1 MPQSDTGENKGSVA
15 VQYFLD
21 TVETIPEG
29 VGWSLFSGYHF
40 LWLGILVVFA
50 AVMSIQY
57 KKRDAEK
64 RAKWRKAVAIA
75 ILLDEVW
82 KMFWLAVGGNYT
94 VDYLPLHLCSINI
107 LLIAV
112 HAWRPSRVLDN
123 FLYAVCVPAAC
134 AAMLFPTWDTLP
146 ALNFMQ
152 LHSFTVHILLA
163 VYPIMVTVGGDIRP
177 DWRQLPKSL
186 LLAAALAVPVYGANL
201 LLGTNF
207 MFLMRADEGN
217 PLLLFEKLWGN
228 HLLGLPVLAA
238 GAFTVMYGILYVCRK
253 VRARKQSV

>member
-1 MPQSDTGENKGSVA
+1 
-15 VQYFLD
+15 
-21 TVETIPEG
+21 
-29 VGWSLFSGYHF
+29 
-40 LWLGILVVFA
+40 
-50 AVMSIQY
+50 
-57 KKRDAEK
+57 
-64 RAKWRKAVAIA
+64 
-75 ILLDEVW
+75 
-82 KMFWLAVGGNYT
+82 
-94 VDYLPLHLCSINI
+94 
-107 LLIAV
+107 
-112 HAWRPSRVLDN
+112 
-123 FLYAVCVPAAC
+123 
-134 AAMLFPTWDTLP
+134 
-146 ALNFMQ
+146 MQ

-238 GAFTVMYGILYVCRK
+238 GVFTVMYGILYVCRK